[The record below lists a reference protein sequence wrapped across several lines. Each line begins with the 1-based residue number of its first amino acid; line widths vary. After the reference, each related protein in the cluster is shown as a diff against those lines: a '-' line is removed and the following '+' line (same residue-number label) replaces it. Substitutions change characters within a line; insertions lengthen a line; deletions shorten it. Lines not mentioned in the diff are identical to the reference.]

1 MLQSPTRLVKFASL
15 LDEFPG
21 RLMTKLTSPS
31 KLAFTYGALTFS
43 AEGDAD
49 WCEKQLHAVLNAT
62 SVNADAAPQYPDIS
76 DFTPS
81 FEDDDAPA
89 PPPHPR
95 RATKGPSDFS
105 LTLTNYLKAR
115 TGASN
120 RRLNR
125 TDGGGGRMPASV
137 D

>member
-1 MLQSPTRLVKFASL
+1 
-15 LDEFPG
+15 
-21 RLMTKLTSPS
+21 MTKLTSSS

-62 SVNADAAPQYPDIS
+62 AINDDGLHCPDIS
-76 DFTPS
+76 EFTPS
-81 FEDDDAPA
+81 FDDGGEPPAAPY
-89 PPPHPR
+89 PR
-95 RATKGPSDFS
+95 RATTGPSDFS

-115 TGASN
+115 SAASN

-125 TDGGGGRMPASV
+125 TDGGGGRMSAQPER